1 MGLIEAFRERFKAAE
16 IIKQEI
22 EFEEKMVRPDASKTL
37 FLKKL

>member
-22 EFEEKMVRPDASKTL
+22 EFEEMVRPDASKTL